1 MRRTI
6 STSPYSTG
14 PRILA
19 PPPDS
24 NKTTAFQNGSCLCI
38 KGKLVPIPTST
49 HLPEVPQYTQPLQ
62 SQNDSPVILNSTQN
76 VQSTTQYL
84 YVLAVKKRNLY
95 IENKVFIDIEK
106 YDVYEVICFYNN
118 ERGATLAYTYYT
130 PNNSDQ
136 WRVISKVLKRTP
148 YNSNVDIDKCETL
161 QEAIL

>member
-1 MRRTI
+1 MRRTNL
-6 STSPYSTG
+6 TSPYSTG

-19 PPPDS
+19 PPE
-24 NKTTAFQNGSCLCI
+24 NQKITAFQNGSSMYI
-38 KGKLVPIPTST
+38 NGKLIPIPTTELRLYNEPVVNQTDLVNRS
-49 HLPEVPQYTQPLQ
+49 
-62 SQNDSPVILNSTQN
+62 SQNLSGVNSIPQP
-76 VQSTTQYL
+76 L

-95 IENKVFIDIEK
+95 MENKVLDDIDK
-106 YDVYEVICFYNN
+106 YDVYEVVCFYNN
-118 ERGATLAYTYYT
+118 EKAATLAYTYYT